1 MICIRELKIHTKESQ
16 PANTLWQ
23 IKTKSGIIISA
34 YKSGKVVFAGN
45 DLDFLDEPD
54 DEQFKVQKLKNGKIS
69 SYPQAGSDEVGT
81 GDFFG
86 PIVVCAA
93 VVPDE
98 KQLKSSES

>member
-1 MICIRELKIHTKESQ
+1 ME
-16 PANTLWQ
+16 
-23 IKTKSGIIISA
+23 
-34 YKSGKVVFAGN
+34 
-45 DLDFLDEPD
+45 
-54 DEQFKVQKLKNGKIS
+54 KIS

-98 KQLKSSES
+98 KTAEELRKLKSPTQRR